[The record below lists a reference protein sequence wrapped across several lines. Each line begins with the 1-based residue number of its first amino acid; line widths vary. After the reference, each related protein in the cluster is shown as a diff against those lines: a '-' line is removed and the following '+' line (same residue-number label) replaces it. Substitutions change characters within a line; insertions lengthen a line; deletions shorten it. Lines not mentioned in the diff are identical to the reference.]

1 MRPVTEPHRLAARAT
16 DQWRGVIAEYRDW
29 LPVTDATPVVSLREG
44 GTPLLPAPVLS
55 ARTGCE
61 VYLKVEGAK
70 VTGTAKSQNG
80 ESKIQDGAIKGDEI
94 TFVENLD
101 FQGQTLKIV
110 YTGKIAGDEIK
121 FNRKVGEFASEDF
134 VAKRSK

>member
-1 MRPVTEPHRLAARAT
+1 VRNTFFVLAALLALLAASALAADISGT
-16 DQWRGVIAEYRDW
+16 WTASIDTQIGVQNYTYD
-29 LPVTDATPVVSLREG
+29 
-44 GTPLLPAPVLS
+44 
-55 ARTGCE
+55 
-61 VYLKVEGAK
+61 LKVEGTK

-101 FQGQTLKIV
+101 FQGQTLRIV

-121 FNRKVGEFASEDF
+121 FNRKVADFASEDF